1 MLLFVIRGADVAAA
15 VAAANA
21 VGAIDV
27 VAALVA
33 VVAVVLTQI
42 HHSEGPLRFTGRIH
56 HLGSTQNKPNIH
68 QKKPR

>member
-15 VAAANA
+15 VAAADA
-21 VGAIDV
+21 VGAIV
-27 VAALVA
+27 VVALVA

-56 HLGSTQNKPNIH
+56 HPGSTQNKPNIY